1 MKLPASVEMKALYN
15 IKMLLGLSI
24 FSVFHD
30 VLLDPFSDIC

>member
-15 IKMLLGLSI
+15 IKMLSGLPI
-24 FSVFHD
+24 FSVYHD